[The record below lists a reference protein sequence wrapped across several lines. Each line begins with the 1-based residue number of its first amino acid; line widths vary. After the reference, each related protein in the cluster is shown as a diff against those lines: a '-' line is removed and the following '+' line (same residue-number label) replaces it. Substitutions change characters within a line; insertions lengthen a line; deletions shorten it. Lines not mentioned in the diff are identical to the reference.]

1 MRSGNVSGAVLKC
14 SVKITDLDEESDDEN
29 DLNTTLD

>member
-14 SVKITDLDEESDDEN
+14 TVKITDLDVESDDEDDIN
-29 DLNTTLD
+29 ASD

>member
-14 SVKITDLDEESDDEN
+14 TVKITDLDEESDDEDDIN
-29 DLNTTLD
+29 ASD

>member
-14 SVKITDLDEESDDEN
+14 TVKITDLDEESDDE
-29 DLNTTLD
+29 DDINTSD